1 MSFCNETA
9 AMENRFIIFLYV
21 FNLLIYLIYKYFI
34 VLYLS
39 VSIPVY
45 KNLLILSLQELQE
58 SFNYGLFLPPL
69 NGKAGKFLDEERLL
83 SEYPMS
89 EPIGYLEV
97 SWIRFNLYIIC
108 YIFRWY
114 NVRDII
120 ENTCEFHILGN
131 NILLGFE
138 TLSSLY
144 FNKE

>member
-97 SWIRFNLYIIC
+97 S
-108 YIFRWY
+108 
-114 NVRDII
+114 
-120 ENTCEFHILGN
+120 
-131 NILLGFE
+131 
-138 TLSSLY
+138 
-144 FNKE
+144 

>member
-34 VLYLS
+34 VLLVYLS

-97 SWIRFNLYIIC
+97 S
-108 YIFRWY
+108 
-114 NVRDII
+114 
-120 ENTCEFHILGN
+120 
-131 NILLGFE
+131 
-138 TLSSLY
+138 
-144 FNKE
+144 